1 MLIDCHA
8 HVIPSAALRRFPE
21 PDHLRYVTAER
32 IALQRMLDE
41 HDRVGVTHAVVS
53 DSFYMESARDAL
65 PDWSAADRARLFNDG
80 MVELTARY
88 PGRLFGLGCLDPFGG
103 EASARELE
111 RVVRELGLYGVLVN
125 PSYPST
131 ADSAGS
137 AGGPGDTPE
146 YLDSPRAEPFLE
158 AAEALGAPIFL
169 HPSRD
174 LPAPGDSAEFA
185 MGVSLARPHQT
196 AICIS
201 RMIYTGTLDRH
212 PNLKL
217 LLAHAGGT
225 LPFVAGRLDATW
237 EGYRPGRWDGPDVL
251 RRPPTSYL
259 ARFAC
264 DSNTWSAPALRLA
277 IETFGVGNVLW
288 GNDRPPVWVPLDGPL
303 AMLDQ
308 LGLPATDLEAIR
320 WRNAARFFGLPC

>member
-1 MLIDCHA
+1 VLIDCHA
-8 HVIPSAALRRFPE
+8 HVIPSAALRPFPE
-21 PDHLRYVTAER
+21 PAHPRYVTAEPV
-32 IALQRMLDE
+32 ALQRMLDE

-65 PDWSAADRARLFNDG
+65 PGWSAVDRARLVNDG
-80 MVELTARY
+80 MVELTGRY

-111 RVVRELGLYGVLVN
+111 RITGELGLYGVLIN
-125 PSYPST
+125 PSSGPSDGT
-131 ADSAGS
+131 
-137 AGGPGDTPE
+137 E
-146 YLDSPRAEPFLE
+146 YLDSPRAAPFLA
-158 AAEALGAPIFL
+158 AAEALGAPLFL

-174 LPAPGDSAEFA
+174 VPAPEDSRDFA

-201 RMIYTGTLDRH
+201 RMIYTGTFDRY

-225 LPFVAGRLDATW
+225 LPFLAGRLDATW

-251 RRPPTSYL
+251 ERPPSSYL
-259 ARFAC
+259 AGLCC
-264 DSNTWSAPALRLA
+264 DSNTWSAPALKLA
-277 IETFGVGNVLW
+277 IETFGAQQVLF
-288 GNDRPPVWVPLDGPL
+288 GNDRPPVWVSLDGPIAL
-303 AMLDQ
+303 LDE
-308 LGLPATDLEAIR
+308 LGLSEADLEAIR
-320 WRNAARFFGLPC
+320 WRNATRFFGLPLSQA